1 MNFYRLKMVDKDGKF
16 TYSKIEKVNMVKMN
30 TVRVFPN
37 PATNIVTLQGIKNYS
52 RLRISGLQGSV
63 LMSKTFDG
71 DELKLNI
78 SHLPAGVYL
87 LQLGKDVFDYNVKLI
102 KK

>member
-1 MNFYRLKMVDKDGKF
+1 MNA
-16 TYSKIEKVNMVKMN
+16 
-30 TVRVFPN
+30 VRVFPN
-37 PATNIVTLQGIKNYS
+37 PATNIVTLQGVSQYS
-52 RLRISGLQGSV
+52 MVRISSLQGSE
-63 LMSKTFDG
+63 LLSKSFEG

-87 LQLGKDVFDYNVKLI
+87 LQLGKDVFDYNIKLI